1 MMSRTAIHPGEIL
14 ADELQEIGI
23 SATELSRQLKVPE
36 NRVPQIIAGKRN
48 ITPDTALRLAKWF
61 GTTPKFWLNL
71 QQSHDLRL
79 AEQQIGDELDAIPT
93 REKEPA

>member
-1 MMSRTAIHPGEIL
+1 MSRTAIHPGEIL

>member
-1 MMSRTAIHPGEIL
+1 MGRTAIHPGEIL

-79 AEQQIGDELDAIPT
+79 AEQQIGDELDSIPA